1 VELYHL
7 TQIVISTGY
16 FGTTPL
22 GAGQR
27 AGALLEVLDEAARPR
42 VEQAAADEI
51 FSDPNRS

>member
-1 VELYHL
+1 VATLGRA
-7 TQIVISTGY
+7 T
-16 FGTTPL
+16 L

-51 FSDPNRS
+51 FSYRSPVCARIWRIW